1 MGRSKQNKDYLQS
14 RYCKG
19 LVTVTAK
26 DKRPTVEMFSYSK
39 YTYRAFLRSVFMKYV
54 ENRRLELTHEKSD
67 FFVDRV
73 DQDEQEA
80 LTFFQ
85 MVFYQKS

>member
-1 MGRSKQNKDYLQS
+1 MGSSKQNKNYLQS
-14 RYCKG
+14 RHCKG

-26 DKRPTVEMFSYSK
+26 DKRPTVEMFSTRI
-39 YTYRAFLRSVFMKYV
+39 YTYCAFLRSVFMKYV
-54 ENRRLELTHEKSD
+54 EKNRLELTHEKSD
-67 FFVDRV
+67 FSVDRV

-85 MVFYQKS
+85 MVFYQRS

>member
-1 MGRSKQNKDYLQS
+1 MGSSKQNKNYLQS
-14 RYCKG
+14 RYCKRS
-19 LVTVTAK
+19 VTVTAK
-26 DKRPTVEMFSYSK
+26 DKRRTVQMLSYSK

-54 ENRRLELTHEKSD
+54 ENKRLELTHEKSD

>member
-1 MGRSKQNKDYLQS
+1 
-14 RYCKG
+14 
-19 LVTVTAK
+19 
-26 DKRPTVEMFSYSK
+26 
-39 YTYRAFLRSVFMKYV
+39 MKYV
-54 ENRRLELTHEKSD
+54 ENKRLELTHEKSD

-85 MVFYQKS
+85 MVFYQKSWIH